1 MTKQL
6 VTVVIGAAAAVVLA
20 LAAGGCAP
28 KAKEA
33 GGPAIGPVD
42 PNNFVIA
49 WKAPIDLKNDA
60 ITELHLRDSNLY
72 AYTRNDVVY
81 SLSRGGGG
89 IQYMAPVKA
98 SGGVL
103 RPPVELKDRIVFPT
117 ATTMEIYRPTG
128 TLDRRFPLDYSTRS
142 PANGLENTL
151 YVGLDYPRGG
161 RIAAID
167 VSRAYANNR
176 GELLTRGGV
185 SAMPAIHQNVVYI
198 GGEDGRVYAVTNDL
212 KAVWPLEGG
221 VFVTSGRIVGDV
233 KADDSGV
240 YVAST
245 DSKLYA
251 LDRGTGKILW
261 QYYGGKPLT
270 SSPHVTANTVYINV
284 PDRGLVAIEKGKGDF
299 NRKAKWV
306 SKDARKFLA
315 EDDTR
320 TYLSTRDGKIQAVDR
335 QTGKVL
341 FVSKG
346 PGYDVFVSNPKD
358 NIIYAARKGGTVVA
372 IKPVLEPGV
381 VGEQARND
389 TGYGEVDSAT
399 VAFEP
404 VLGG

>member
-1 MTKQL
+1 MAAGAPVTKQL
-6 VTVVIGAAAAVVLA
+6 VTVWVGTAAIVSA
-20 LAAGGCAP
+20 LVAGGCAH
-28 KAKEA
+28 KAA
-33 GGPAIGPVD
+33 PPAAPAVGPVP
-42 PNNFVIA
+42 PNSFAVA
-49 WKAPIDLKNDA
+49 WKAPLGLKNDA
-60 ITELHLRDSNLY
+60 ISELHLRDNNLY

-81 SLSRGGGG
+81 SLGRAGGE
-89 IQYMAPVKA
+89 IQYVAPVKA

-117 ATTMEIYRPTG
+117 ATTMEIYKANG
-128 TLDRRFPLDYSTRS
+128 KFERRFPLDYSTRS
-142 PANGLENTL
+142 PANGIENTL

-167 VSRAYANNR
+167 VARAYANNR

-185 SAMPAIHQNVVYI
+185 SAMPAIYQNTIYI
-198 GGEDGRVYAVTNDL
+198 GGEDGRVYAVTPQL

-233 KADDSGV
+233 KVDESGV

-251 LDRGTGKILW
+251 LDRGNGKVLW
-261 QYYGGKPLT
+261 QYFGGKPIT

-284 PDRGLVAIEKGKGDF
+284 PDKGLVAIEKGKGEF
-299 NRKAKWV
+299 NRQPKWI

-315 EDDTR
+315 EDDR
-320 TYLSTRDGKIQAVDR
+320 HTYLSMRDGKIQAVDR
-335 QTGKVL
+335 ATGKVL

-346 PGYDVFVSNPKD
+346 PGFDVFVNNPKD
-358 NIIYAARKGGTVVA
+358 NIIYAARKDGTVYA
-372 IKPVLEPGV
+372 IKPVLGPGV

-389 TGYGEVDSAT
+389 AGVE
-399 VAFEP
+399 FEP
-404 VLGG
+404 VALAD

>member
-6 VTVVIGAAAAVVLA
+6 VTVWIGAAAAIVSA
-20 LAAGGCAP
+20 LAVSGCAH
-28 KAKEA
+28 KAEKAA
-33 GGPAIGPVD
+33 GPTVGPVS

-49 WKAPIDLKNDA
+49 WKAPLEVGDDA
-60 ITELHLRDSNLY
+60 VTELHLRDKNVY

-81 SLSRGGGG
+81 SLGRGGGE
-89 IQYMAPVKA
+89 IQYVAPVKA

-103 RPPVELKDRIVFPT
+103 RPPVELKDRVVFPT
-117 ATTMEIYRPTG
+117 ATTMEIYRTNG
-128 TLDRRFPLDYSTRS
+128 KLDRRFPLDYSTRS

-167 VSRAYANNR
+167 VSRQFANNR
-176 GELLTRGGV
+176 GELMTRGGV
-185 SAMPAIHQNVVYI
+185 SAMPAIFQNTVYI
-198 GGEDGRVYAVTNDL
+198 GGEDGRVYAVTPQL

-233 KADDSGV
+233 KVDDSGV

-261 QYYGGKPLT
+261 KYYGGKPLMD
-270 SSPHVTANTVYINV
+270 SPHVTANTVYLNV
-284 PDRGLVAIEKGKGDF
+284 PGRGLAAIDKGKGEF
-299 NRKAKWV
+299 NREAKWV

-315 EDDTR
+315 EDESH
-320 TYLSTRDGKIQAVDR
+320 TYLATRDGKIQAVDR

-341 FVSKG
+341 FTSKG
-346 PGYDVFVSNPKD
+346 QGFDVFVSNPKD

-381 VGEQARND
+381 VGEQARGND
-389 TGYGEVDSAT
+389 DDVIE
-399 VAFEP
+399 FEP
-404 VLGG
+404 AALGG